1 MLCLDGE
8 IIMDTKAIETYVEN
22 FINSNSDGVF
32 PSLAGDNDAINHFMH
47 NTARRLIIYFD
58 KFMSGHASKDVFL
71 CSLRNYLLVFQNE
84 IAVPEGLIPSEN
96 EYGIMRNAEG
106 KYYANLELP
115 DYIDSFFVDQ
125 AFQRK
130 KVAVDTEKQKDNFYG
145 NNAYIYNLTHYKEF
159 KSLEQKLAV
168 FGALNTPE
176 GYTTL
181 VSLPTGGGKSLITQ
195 TMAYQQQGLTIV
207 IVPTVSLA
215 IDQVRNAKN
224 NVKHNADDE
233 IFCYYSGIELERKNA
248 LRNAI
253 KSETARLLFISPE
266 ALIRNTEFVSMINEA
281 NTKKYLKNLIV
292 DEAHIVIEWGDF
304 FRVDYQ
310 CLEPWRNELL
320 AINSQ
325 LRTVLLS
332 ATYTK
337 VAVAKLKQMFAST
350 DKWIEIRCDAL
361 RREPRYL
368 LVKAKSYSDKNR
380 KMIELVKKLPH
391 PMVVYINSPKEA
403 EEIKKS
409 LVAAGLDNLET
420 FTGNTKSAERER
432 IIKDWTDNKIDLIIA
447 TSAFGVGVDKGDVR
461 TVLHLYIPDTPNQYY
476 QELGRG
482 GRDGLVSLSV
492 MCINPVDDIDSAYGR
507 MNVVLKPET
516 IWKRWVFMYKSPK
529 TSWFKGMITIDTS
542 VKPKEGVNDE
552 GNALDIQWNVYVI
565 LLLRRHN
572 LISIKSM
579 VYDAD
584 KESYKIRIDILEDAL
599 RSESLDV
606 PPIITDIR
614 DKESAGFEKEIKRIK
629 NGIDFSERICWSEMF
644 YSTYDKVSMYC
655 GGCAKHKYP
664 EMMEEG
670 KFPLLLPVREPKKT
684 ISAELNKLCQGE
696 NEVLV
701 IGEEDDYSLMNRYI
715 SAGASIIIV
724 EDTSIDSDFDL
735 ILNMNKQSNV
745 MILGI
750 KEYRD
755 LCSQGSAYY
764 ISGGVIALYNSGA
777 DKAYEF
783 CSTLRKYKNTDMR
796 LIHIV
801 KEDYFIQ
808 KVQKPISAMVEG
820 PKIDSYILERM

>member
-1 MLCLDGE
+1 
-8 IIMDTKAIETYVEN
+8 MDTKAIESYVEN
-22 FINSNSDGVF
+22 FINSNSNGAF
-32 PSLAGDNDAINHFMH
+32 PGFAGDNDAINHFMY
-47 NTARRLIIYFD
+47 NTAKRLTIYFE
-58 KFMSGHASKDVFL
+58 KFMSGRASKDVFL

-84 IAVPEGLIPSEN
+84 IAVPEGLIPTEN
-96 EYGIMRNAEG
+96 EYGILCNAEG

-115 DYIDSFFVDQ
+115 NYVDSFFVDQ

-130 KVAVDTEKQKDNFYG
+130 KVSGDTEKQKDIFYG
-145 NNAYIYNLTHYKEF
+145 NNAYIYSLTQYKEF

-224 NVKHNADDE
+224 NIKHNADNE

-248 LRNAI
+248 LKNAI
-253 KSETARLLFISPE
+253 KNETARLLFISPE

-281 NTKKYLKNLIV
+281 NAKKYLKNLII

-337 VAVAKLKQMFAST
+337 VAVVKLKQMFAST
-350 DKWIEIRCDAL
+350 DKWIEVRCDAL
-361 RREPRYL
+361 RKEPRYL
-368 LVKAKSYSDKNR
+368 LVKAKSYLDKKH
-380 KMIELVKKLPH
+380 KMVELVKKLPH

-403 EEIKKS
+403 EEIKKE
-409 LVAAGLDNLET
+409 LIAVGLDNLET
-420 FTGNTKSAERER
+420 FTGNTKSAEREK

-461 TVLHLYIPDTPNQYY
+461 TILHLYIPDTPNQYY

-516 IWKRWVFMYKSPK
+516 IWKRWVYMYKSPK

-542 VKPKEGVNDE
+542 VKPKEGVNDD

-606 PPIITDIR
+606 PQIITDIR
-614 DKESAGFEKEIKRIK
+614 DRESADFEKEIKRIK
-629 NGIDFSERICWSEMF
+629 NAIDFSERICWSEMF

-670 KFPLLLPVREPKKT
+670 KFPLLLPVKEPKKT

-715 SAGASIIIV
+715 SAGASIIVV
-724 EDTSIDSDFDL
+724 EDTSIESDFDL

-764 ISGGVIALYNSGA
+764 ISGGVIAVYNSDA

-796 LIHIV
+796 LIHVV
-801 KEDYFIQ
+801 KEDYFVQ